1 MTSILGPFAAAVMAP
16 DGMASSAPGMVAA
29 PASSAL
35 SIPWLGRAI
44 HAAAPNANVAEWVN
58 SLEPHLLASGIYT
71 PRQVA
76 ALLGQAA
83 VEAGTGFNELAE
95 NTCYTHSDRLCK
107 VFPSRFPSMAIA
119 QQYVGNDERIA
130 CRAYAFKN
138 GNGGEDSGDGWRF
151 RGSGLL
157 QLTGRANFQAF
168 ASSIQATADQVAD
181 WIREPDGAAASACW
195 FWRTNKL
202 NAAAEAWHLDEVT
215 RVVTGC
221 APSALNRHP
230 DRVRSAEAALNAA
243 AAG

>member
-1 MTSILGPFAAAVMAP
+1 MASTPTPFAAAVMAP
-16 DGMASSAPGMVAA
+16 DGMASSAPRIVAA
-29 PASSAL
+29 PASAL
-35 SIPWLGRAI
+35 SIVWLGRAI

-58 SLEPHLLASGIYT
+58 SLEPHLLASGITT

-83 VEAGTGFNELAE
+83 VEAGTDFNELAE
-95 NTCYTHSDRLCK
+95 NTRYTRPERLCK

-119 QQYVGNDERIA
+119 QQYVCDDERIA

-221 APSALNRHP
+221 TPSALNRHP
-230 DRVRSAEAALNAA
+230 DRVRSAEAALKATEA
-243 AAG
+243 D

>member
-1 MTSILGPFAAAVMAP
+1 MTSRPNPFAAAVMAP
-16 DGMASSAPGMVAA
+16 DGMASSAPRTVAS
-29 PASSAL
+29 PASAS

-58 SLEPHLLASGIYT
+58 SLEPHLVASGITT
-71 PRQVA
+71 PHQVA

-83 VEAGTGFNELAE
+83 VEAGTDFNELAE
-95 NTCYTHSDRLCK
+95 NTCYTHPERLCK

-119 QQYVGNDERIA
+119 QQYVRDDERIA

-168 ASSIQATADQVAD
+168 ASSLQATADQVTD
-181 WIREPDGAAASACW
+181 WVREPDGAAASACW

-202 NAAAEAWHLDEVT
+202 KDAAEAWHLDEVT

-221 APSALNRHP
+221 TPSARNRHP
-230 DRVRSAEAALNAA
+230 DRVRSAEAALNATA
-243 AAG
+243 AD